1 MQQLYDL
8 FAAKLKDQGLSV
20 IFFVGSTWFF
30 FNMWG
35 STEKKLESKIED
47 LNALL
52 INCDRERKDLAVEV
66 AKMQERLNAIQL
78 KK

>member
-1 MQQLYDL
+1 
-8 FAAKLKDQGLSV
+8 
-20 IFFVGSTWFF
+20 
-30 FNMWG
+30 MWG

-52 INCDRERKDLAVEV
+52 VNCDRERKDLAVEV